1 MGFQDLVRILDT
13 CDDLPFNMSTNVKL
27 MEQRAASQKQVIE
40 KLEVKIEKIE
50 EDLNQV
56 QLNSQELRQM
66 RTDLNQQN
74 AMMRE
79 VYQWVLRQQGETH
92 EQVSFCDL
100 DLEFIFDVGLN
111 AKSDQE
117 NVDIGFKRD
126 DEVVQVKSVA
136 QEQAKIISDMRQEVE
151 ELHEM
156 TCQITHM
163 LKGTGEHKYVRCKI
177 RDNRDGQST
186 SRSRDTHRGGN
197 GFDLTVT
204 AERKSTP

>member
-1 MGFQDLVRILDT
+1 MNKLVFVILI
-13 CDDLPFNMSTNVKL
+13 LSLFLMS
-27 MEQRAASQKQVIE
+27 
-40 KLEVKIEKIE
+40 
-50 EDLNQV
+50 
-56 QLNSQELRQM
+56 
-66 RTDLNQQN
+66 
-74 AMMRE
+74 
-79 VYQWVLRQQGETH
+79 
-92 EQVSFCDL
+92 
-100 DLEFIFDVGLN
+100 GLN

-136 QEQAKIISDMRQEVE
+136 QEQAEIISDMRQEVK

-177 RDNRDGQST
+177 RDNRDGQPT

-204 AERKSTP
+204 AERKPAP